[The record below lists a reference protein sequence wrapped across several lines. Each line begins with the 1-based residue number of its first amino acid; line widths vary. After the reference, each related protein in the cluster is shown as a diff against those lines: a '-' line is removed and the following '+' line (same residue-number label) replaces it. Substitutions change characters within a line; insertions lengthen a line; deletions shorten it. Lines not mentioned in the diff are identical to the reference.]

1 MLQKFEV
8 TGIHFALR
16 EDLRTYVTDKLGK
29 LDRYLPKHSR
39 VSAHMEVRLFEAQR
53 GGKKE
58 PECEV
63 TLFVPR
69 ETINLHEHAGTIY
82 AAVDRA
88 EVNMKQ
94 LIKKYKDSLG
104 VGERRQHMLARLR
117 RKWFARMPEVTE

>member
-1 MLQKFEV
+1 MLQKLEI
-8 TGIHFALR
+8 TGIHFDVR
-16 EDLRTYVTDKLGK
+16 DEVRDYVMNKLGK

-39 VSAHMEVRLFEAQR
+39 ESAHMEVRLFEAQR

-69 ETINLHEHAGTIY
+69 ESINLHEHAGSVY
-82 AAVDRA
+82 AAVDKA
-88 EVNMKQ
+88 ETHMKQ

-104 VGERRQHMLARLR
+104 VGERRQHLLARLR
-117 RKWFARMPEVTE
+117 RKWPRRLPEAAE